1 MIIHMIQYVCRAQLR
16 PHVSCVILVSVLALS
31 GCQQI
36 QDRFLASFVVIKAP
50 AMPAVSA
57 TRAPVSVPVD
67 SPKPAAALT
76 AVTTSTTAATVS
88 VSTQQ
93 AAETSTPINASLN
106 SASRIVPTPP
116 TVMDVLTVPSRPATP
131 KPPVNYPPQPVVTRD
146 VTAQSALIQRQ
157 KTPKT
162 QSSVRIQVMKM
173 TPAQQAI
180 QQSAVVPTSRN
191 AKTLSADKVSPRTAV
206 QQMTPTRSGVPL
218 VDEEGN
224 ILLQTGSP
232 RNSHSA
238 APIDIQN

>member
-1 MIIHMIQYVCRAQLR
+1 MIQYLCRAQLR
-16 PHVSCVILVSVLALS
+16 QHVSCVILVSVLALS

-67 SPKPAAALT
+67 PPKPAPALT

-93 AAETSTPINASLN
+93 AAETSAPINVSLN
-106 SASRIVPTPP
+106 SAPRIVPTPP
-116 TVMDVLTVPSRPATP
+116 TVMEVLAAPSRPATP
-131 KPPVNYPPQPVVTRD
+131 KPRVSYPPQPFVTRD
-146 VTAQSALIQRQ
+146 LTAKAALIQRQ

-162 QSSVRIQVMKM
+162 QSSVRFQGMK
-173 TPAQQAI
+173 TTSAQQAI
-180 QQSAVVPTSRN
+180 QQLAVTPTSRSS
-191 AKTLSADKVSPRTAV
+191 KTVSADNVPPRTVV
-206 QQMTPTRSGVPL
+206 QQTTPKRSGVPL

-224 ILLQTGSP
+224 ILLQAGSP
-232 RNSHSA
+232 RNSHLA
-238 APIDIQN
+238 VPIDIQN